1 MQVESK
7 RRNKKLD
14 GISHGKTVRRTTPLK
29 ASQPSNAAKVRKD
42 IEPTKEKL
50 RNLADRWKGV
60 NKVRGFLTELWK
72 ALGIDM
78 TNNSQQNGGN
88 PSRYAAFQ
96 LQDGTTLTVTIRASA
111 HNANASTYIKD
122 GNINGDTNISIVL
135 QNRRKKNTFVPH
147 DDVQLSEYVY
157 VEDRIATVDS
167 PLSQIAMS
175 LVGYLTNG
183 KYVDT
188 TGVAIPHTSPQ
199 TNDNNILNCNLNMN
213 KKVIRLTES
222 DLHKIVKES
231 INKIMNEIGD
241 TEKGQ
246 DALGQVHG
254 RAIKRQQMLGDKGA
268 ISRKLHNTARAAM
281 EKAYTQGK
289 KHGFDIYDPN
299 GSFDKGVSKGF
310 EKAKTNESRIN
321 RVMKQSVNKVLRESL
336 EGTDEI
342 EEAVTNAASVIAD
355 AYHAQNGMQDIANDH
370 DDSWYELQES
380 LREAMLNAAMNVLNS
395 AY

>member
-78 TNNSQQNGGN
+78 ADNSQKNGGN

-96 LQDGTTLTVTIRASA
+96 LQDGTMLTVTIRASA
-111 HNANASTYIKD
+111 HNANASTYVKD

-157 VEDRIATVDS
+157 VDDRIATVDS
-167 PLSQIAMS
+167 PLSQIALS

-199 TNDNNILNCNLNMN
+199 TNDNNQLNCNLNMN
-213 KKVIRLTES
+213 KKLIKLTES
-222 DLHKIVKES
+222 DLHRIVKES
-231 INKIMNEIGD
+231 VGKILNER
-241 TEKGQ
+241 TYQE
-246 DALGQVHG
+246 
-254 RAIKRQQMLGDKGA
+254 
-268 ISRKLHNTARAAM
+268 AM
-281 EKAYTQGK
+281 EEEYNEYKNYVMNLYNHLLEAKEFLEHYEHDGLWRFETK
-289 KHGFDIYDPN
+289 WIYPAVVDAIYKIKEHIE
-299 GSFDKGVSKGF
+299 DDQEGV
-310 EKAKTNESRIN
+310 A
-321 RVMKQSVNKVLRESL
+321 
-336 EGTDEI
+336 
-342 EEAVTNAASVIAD
+342 
-355 AYHAQNGMQDIANDH
+355 
-370 DDSWYELQES
+370 
-380 LREAMLNAAMNVLNS
+380 
-395 AY
+395 

>member
-14 GISHGKTVRRTTPLK
+14 GISHCKTVRRTTPLK

-96 LQDGTTLTVTIRASA
+96 LQDGTMLTVTIRASA
-111 HNANASTYIKD
+111 HNANASTYTND

-157 VEDRIATVDS
+157 VDDRIATVES
-167 PLSQIAMS
+167 PLSQIALS

-199 TNDNNILNCNLNMN
+199 TNDNNQLNCNLNMN
-213 KKVIRLTES
+213 NKKQIRLTES
-222 DLHKIVKES
+222 DLKQIVKES
-231 INKIMNEIGD
+231 VNRVLQ
-241 TEKGQ
+241 EKRHPNDDYFVKDQ
-246 DALGQVHG
+246 LKAPF
-254 RAIKRQQMLGDKGA
+254 DK
-268 ISRKLHNTARAAM
+268 LEDAAM
-281 EKAYTQGK
+281 ELSYLLRGGGRSMGTYGENVAEYAKKMGYTK
-289 KHGFDIYDPN
+289 
-299 GSFDKGVSKGF
+299 SFKRLSNALTYV
-310 EKAKTNESRIN
+310 EKAKELISAA
-321 RVMKQSVNKVLRESL
+321 KQDMLGEYGN
-336 EGTDEI
+336 I
-342 EEAVTNAASVIAD
+342 EEPK
-355 AYHAQNGMQDIANDH
+355 YQPHDH
-370 DDSWYELQES
+370 LPYE
-380 LREAMLNAAMNVLNS
+380 
-395 AY
+395 

>member
-96 LQDGTTLTVTIRASA
+96 LQDGTMLTVTIRASA
-111 HNANASTYIKD
+111 HNANASTYVKD

-157 VEDRIATVDS
+157 VDDRIATVDS
-167 PLSQIAMS
+167 PLSQIALS

-199 TNDNNILNCNLNMN
+199 TNDNNQLNCNLNMN
-213 KKVIRLTES
+213 KKLIKLTES
-222 DLHKIVKES
+222 DLHRIVKES
-231 INKIMNEIGD
+231 VGKILNER
-241 TEKGQ
+241 TYQE
-246 DALGQVHG
+246 
-254 RAIKRQQMLGDKGA
+254 
-268 ISRKLHNTARAAM
+268 AM
-281 EKAYTQGK
+281 EEEYNEYKNYVMNLYNHLLEAKEFLEHYEHDGLWRFETK
-289 KHGFDIYDPN
+289 WIYPAVVDAIYKIKEHIE
-299 GSFDKGVSKGF
+299 DDQEGV
-310 EKAKTNESRIN
+310 A
-321 RVMKQSVNKVLRESL
+321 
-336 EGTDEI
+336 
-342 EEAVTNAASVIAD
+342 
-355 AYHAQNGMQDIANDH
+355 
-370 DDSWYELQES
+370 
-380 LREAMLNAAMNVLNS
+380 
-395 AY
+395 

>member
-78 TNNSQQNGGN
+78 ADNSQKNGGN

-96 LQDGTTLTVTIRASA
+96 LQDGTMLTVTIRASA
-111 HNANASTYIKD
+111 HNANANTYVKD

-157 VEDRIATVDS
+157 VDDRIATVDS
-167 PLSQIAMS
+167 PLSQIALS

-199 TNDNNILNCNLNMN
+199 TNDNNQLNCNLNMN
-213 KKVIRLTES
+213 KKLIRLTES

-231 INKIMNEIGD
+231 VNRVLNEWEYAGWVNDIGD
-241 TEKGQ
+241 DSYDKLDGSNEYDFDTKIWGLADKELPKYLEEECNR
-246 DALGQVHG
+246 LG
-254 RAIKRQQMLGDKGA
+254 L
-268 ISRKLHNTARAAM
+268 
-281 EKAYTQGK
+281 Y
-289 KHGFDIYDPN
+289 F
-299 GSFDKGVSKGF
+299 KGF
-310 EKAKTNESRIN
+310 SCPKGGESFYQGFIHDRDGKEYAEITIE
-321 RVMKQSVNKVLRESL
+321 VKQP
-336 EGTDEI
+336 
-342 EEAVTNAASVIAD
+342 
-355 AYHAQNGMQDIANDH
+355 QDQ
-370 DDSWYELQES
+370 L
-380 LREAMLNAAMNVLNS
+380 
-395 AY
+395 

>member
-222 DLHKIVKES
+222 DLHRIVKES
-231 INKIMNEIGD
+231 
-241 TEKGQ
+241 
-246 DALGQVHG
+246 
-254 RAIKRQQMLGDKGA
+254 
-268 ISRKLHNTARAAM
+268 
-281 EKAYTQGK
+281 
-289 KHGFDIYDPN
+289 
-299 GSFDKGVSKGF
+299 
-310 EKAKTNESRIN
+310 
-321 RVMKQSVNKVLRESL
+321 VNKVIK
-336 EGTDEI
+336 EGLWDGI
-342 EEAVTNAASVIAD
+342 E
-355 AYHAQNGMQDIANDH
+355 QNGYQIH
-370 DDSWYELQES
+370 DQFVDFIKDYYAKGDNQL
-380 LREAMLNAAMNVLNS
+380 
-395 AY
+395 AYQIEDDVNGWLAKMMEDLDNKYGSTMA

>member
-42 IEPTKEKL
+42 IEPTKQKL

-111 HNANASTYIKD
+111 HNANASTYAKD

-135 QNRRKKNTFVPH
+135 QNRRKKNTFVAH

-157 VEDRIATVDS
+157 VEDRMTTVDS
-167 PLSQIAMS
+167 PLSQIALS

-199 TNDNNILNCNLNMN
+199 TNDNNQLNCNLNMN
-213 KKVIRLTES
+213 KRLIRLTES
-222 DLHKIVKES
+222 DLHRIVKES
-231 INKIMNEIGD
+231 VN
-241 TEKGQ
+241 
-246 DALGQVHG
+246 
-254 RAIKRQQMLGDKGA
+254 
-268 ISRKLHNTARAAM
+268 
-281 EKAYTQGK
+281 
-289 KHGFDIYDPN
+289 
-299 GSFDKGVSKGF
+299 
-310 EKAKTNESRIN
+310 RI
-321 RVMKQSVNKVLRESL
+321 LRENADYAEVRSDYY
-336 EGTDEI
+336 DEKRG
-342 EEAVTNAASVIAD
+342 VTCKT
-355 AYHAQNGMQDIANDH
+355 
-370 DDSWYELQES
+370 LC
-380 LREAMLNAAMNVLNS
+380 
-395 AY
+395 

>member
-78 TNNSQQNGGN
+78 ADNSQKNGGN

-96 LQDGTTLTVTIRASA
+96 LQDGTMLTVTIRESA
-111 HNANASTYIKD
+111 HNANASTYVKD

-157 VEDRIATVDS
+157 VDDRIATVDS
-167 PLSQIAMS
+167 PLSQIALS

-199 TNDNNILNCNLNMN
+199 TNDNNQLNCNLNMN
-213 KKVIRLTES
+213 KKLIKLTES
-222 DLHKIVKES
+222 DLHRIVKES
-231 INKIMNEIGD
+231 VGKILNER
-241 TEKGQ
+241 TYQE
-246 DALGQVHG
+246 
-254 RAIKRQQMLGDKGA
+254 
-268 ISRKLHNTARAAM
+268 AM
-281 EKAYTQGK
+281 EEEYNEYKNYVMNLYNHLLEAKEFLEHYEHDGLWRFETK
-289 KHGFDIYDPN
+289 WIYPAVVDAIYKIKEHIE
-299 GSFDKGVSKGF
+299 DDQEGV
-310 EKAKTNESRIN
+310 A
-321 RVMKQSVNKVLRESL
+321 
-336 EGTDEI
+336 
-342 EEAVTNAASVIAD
+342 
-355 AYHAQNGMQDIANDH
+355 
-370 DDSWYELQES
+370 
-380 LREAMLNAAMNVLNS
+380 
-395 AY
+395 